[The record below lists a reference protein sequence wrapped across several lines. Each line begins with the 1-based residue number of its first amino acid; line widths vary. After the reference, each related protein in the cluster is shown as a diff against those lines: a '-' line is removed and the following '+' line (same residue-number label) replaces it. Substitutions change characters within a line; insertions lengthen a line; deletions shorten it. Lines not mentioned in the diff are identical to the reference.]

1 MAQAPSLWG
10 NAIDGF
16 TNALSNPLTLGG
28 LSLLSG
34 GDLNQGIAAGTQLQK
49 QAQQQRQMQAFQQGI
64 QGMPNLTDN
73 DRAILSSSPDL
84 ATSVLGEIYKNRFDP
99 NAALNTQ
106 YKQAQI
112 KKLQAEAADAGS
124 TYGKAGTIVQGN
136 DGKFYSVQFGS
147 RGQRQILPLELGGMP
162 GAQPA
167 STGAPSASA
176 PPAQTGGYLGVGT
189 GLPGGNTPPARVGLS
204 PAKGVTRVGDQLID
218 NATGQPVRSV
228 APNLEAGKFAEKT
241 GELNA
246 EGANNLPKAQNE
258 LSQSKIQNDVVNG
271 YIDDAINKSDGYT
284 SGFVGSVTSNIP
296 GTKAYDLSN
305 TLNTI
310 RANLGFDKLQAM
322 RDNSPTGGALGQV
335 SEQENRLLQ
344 STWGSVEQSQSPT
357 QLKANLTRIKQIR
370 QKFQQLKQRAYD
382 MDVAR
387 YGKANV
393 PDPVTGQ
400 LPGKRAQPQASAPA
414 VKSGRY
420 RYNPQT
426 GDLEPVE

>member
-34 GDLNQGIAAGTQLQK
+34 GDLNQGIAAGTQLQR

-73 DRAILSSSPDL
+73 DRSILSNSPDL

-124 TYGKAGTIVQGN
+124 AYGKTGTVVQGS
-136 DGKFYSVQFGS
+136 DGKYYSIQFGS
-147 RGQRQILPLELGGMP
+147 RGQRQILPLELGGAP
-162 GAQPA
+162 AAAGATAA
-167 STGAPSASA
+167 SPVSLAPQRGVEVVGDQIIDKATGAP
-176 PPAQTGGYLGVGT
+176 
-189 GLPGGNTPPARVGLS
+189 
-204 PAKGVTRVGDQLID
+204 
-218 NATGQPVRSV
+218 VRNV
-228 APNLEAGKFAEKT
+228 APNLQGGEFAKKT
-241 GELNA
+241 GALDA
-246 EGANNLPKAQNE
+246 EGQNNLPKSQIA
-258 LSQSKIQNDVVNG
+258 LAQSKIQNDVVG
-271 YIDDAINKSDGYT
+271 DSIDQAIKNADGYT
-284 SGFVGSVTSNIP
+284 SGFMGSVTSNIP

-305 TLNTI
+305 TLNTV
-310 RANLGFDKLQAM
+310 RANLGFDKLQDM
-322 RDNSPTGGALGQV
+322 RNNSPTGGALGQV

-344 STWGSVEQSQSPT
+344 STWGSVEQSQSPA

-370 QKFQQLKQRAYD
+370 QQFQQLRQRAYD

-400 LPGKRAQPQASAPA
+400 LPGKATQPQASAPA